1 MLASISLIQYAI
13 ASTKELFS
21 TQLRLSEH
29 QQKCESILEFIVKK
43 GGKAQR
49 RTLLQ
54 SRRLDGGKNEY
65 DYVLET
71 LLEQGRI
78 ENIGGTYVLK
88 VEKS

>member
-1 MLASISLIQYAI
+1 M
-13 ASTKELFS
+13 K
-21 TQLRLSEH
+21 R
-29 QQKCESILEFIVKK
+29 

-71 LLEQGRI
+71 LTEQGRI
-78 ENIGGTYVLK
+78 ENVGGTYVLK

>member
-21 TQLRLSEH
+21 TQLGLSEH
-29 QQKCESILEFIVKK
+29 QQKCESILEFIVKR
-43 GGKAQR
+43 GGKVQR
-49 RTLLQ
+49 KAILQ
-54 SRRLDGGKNEY
+54 SKRLGGGKNEY

-78 ENIGGTYVLK
+78 EKMGLTYILK
-88 VEKS
+88 VEES